1 MDTRIMDQI
10 STCFNLYNSSG
21 IRFGQATYAS
31 ESCGSAIDHSNL
43 ISFSYNKKDLA

>member
-21 IRFGQATYAS
+21 IGIVLGQVR
-31 ESCGSAIDHSNL
+31 EDHSNL